1 MPDQSLQC
9 PRSLTWVGTLSSW
22 GPDCGTQFHIYHSHE
37 CPMPEW
43 SREQMRSVKWT
54 SKIRSHLFSSLSHL
68 LTIIVLST
76 CTKMKTKRKQN
87 VKHISHFFHNL
98 LLWFAHTEKLWKQ
111 YVIPDQRNLD
121 RNIVLWYR
129 SCKHNVMKY
138 GSVLS
143 PLQKSVC
150 IQHPFFRGFVS
161 NCAIPI
167 LLNFYV
173 FHVDD
178 DYNFLMGK
186 VLLGLEQWLCSSLL
200 LSQGLCLMNV
210 SVCRCK

>member
-87 VKHISHFFHNL
+87 VKHISHFSYLIALIYSHRKTLKAIWNPCR
-98 LLWFAHTEKLWKQ
+98 
-111 YVIPDQRNLD
+111 PDQRNLD
-121 RNIVLWYR
+121 RNIVLWYWC
-129 SCKHNVMKY
+129 CKHNVMKY
-138 GSVLS
+138 GSMLS

-150 IQHPFFRGFVS
+150 IQHPFLGDLSKIVQ
-161 NCAIPI
+161 
-167 LLNFYV
+167 
-173 FHVDD
+173 
-178 DYNFLMGK
+178 FLF
-186 VLLGLEQWLCSSLL
+186 C
-200 LSQGLCLMNV
+200 
-210 SVCRCK
+210 